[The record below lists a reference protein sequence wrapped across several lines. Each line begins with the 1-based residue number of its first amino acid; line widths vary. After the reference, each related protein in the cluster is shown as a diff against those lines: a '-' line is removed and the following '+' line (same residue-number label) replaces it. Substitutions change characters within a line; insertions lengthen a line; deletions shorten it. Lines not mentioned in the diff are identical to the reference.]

1 MSKLD
6 RLNELEA
13 KKQSVLQGG
22 GKDKIDKQHADKKMT
37 ARERIS
43 KLLDDKSFIETDAFA
58 ELSAAAEGFEAV
70 SAAGE
75 GVVTGYGTINSRP
88 VYVFSQDFTV
98 LSGSLGYMHTQKIL
112 KVLDMAGKQGVPV
125 VGILDSAGARL
136 GEGAASLNGLSKIMK
151 KMTTLSG
158 VVPMISIV
166 AGPCAGSASY
176 LTALSD
182 FVFAVDNIGGIY
194 NSSPGVFG
202 EDANSVGGAMALN
215 EKSGLAHFFATDE
228 NTCFVQVK
236 TLMEYLPFNNV
247 EDAPIYEQ
255 TDDLNRPLQG
265 LDTASS
271 VDTKEVITAIA
282 DNAQFLEVQ
291 AYFSTNVIIG
301 FIRLNGFVT
310 GVVANNGGS
319 FLCAEAAEKAARFIR
334 FCDAYNTPIL
344 TLADTQGYAID
355 ADAERNGQVKDG
367 AKLIYAYAEASVPMV
382 TVICGNAIGS
392 GFVSMCPKG
401 LGADMVYAWPD
412 AVISCLPAK
421 TAVDIIMTQDL
432 KKADN
437 PMEKREELNKLYAE
451 KFANPFEAAKQGAI
465 DDIIAPSATRQR
477 VIAGLEMAFGK
488 RDMITPKKHGVM
500 PL

>member
-247 EDAPIYEQ
+247 EDAPI
-255 TDDLNRPLQG
+255 
-265 LDTASS
+265 
-271 VDTKEVITAIA
+271 
-282 DNAQFLEVQ
+282 
-291 AYFSTNVIIG
+291 
-301 FIRLNGFVT
+301 
-310 GVVANNGGS
+310 
-319 FLCAEAAEKAARFIR
+319 
-334 FCDAYNTPIL
+334 
-344 TLADTQGYAID
+344 
-355 ADAERNGQVKDG
+355 
-367 AKLIYAYAEASVPMV
+367 
-382 TVICGNAIGS
+382 
-392 GFVSMCPKG
+392 
-401 LGADMVYAWPD
+401 
-412 AVISCLPAK
+412 
-421 TAVDIIMTQDL
+421 
-432 KKADN
+432 
-437 PMEKREELNKLYAE
+437 
-451 KFANPFEAAKQGAI
+451 
-465 DDIIAPSATRQR
+465 
-477 VIAGLEMAFGK
+477 
-488 RDMITPKKHGVM
+488 
-500 PL
+500 

>member
-22 GKDKIDKQHADKKMT
+22 GKEKVDKQHSDGKLT

-98 LSGSLGYMHTQKIL
+98 LGGSLGYMHTQKIL
-112 KVLDMAGKQGVPV
+112 KVLDMAGKSGVPV

-158 VVPMISIV
+158 VVPMVSVV
-166 AGPCAGSASY
+166 AGPCAGTASY

-182 FVFAVDNIGGIY
+182 FVFVVDKIGGIY
-194 NSSPGVFG
+194 SAAPAVFG
-202 EDANSVGGAMALN
+202 EDANDVGGAMVAN
-215 EKSGLAHFFATDE
+215 EKSGLAHFFAQDE
-228 NTCFVQVK
+228 NTCFAQVK

-247 EDAPIYEQ
+247 EDAPYYDQ
-255 TDDLNRPLQG
+255 TDDLNRQLQG
-265 LDTASS
+265 LDSDA
-271 VDTKEVITAIA
+271 DTKTIISAIA
-282 DNAQFLEVQ
+282 DNGGFLEVQ
-291 AYFSTNVIIG
+291 AYYATNIVTG
-301 FIRLNGFVT
+301 FIRLNGFAV
-310 GVVANNGGS
+310 GVVANNAGS
-319 FLCAEAAEKAARFIR
+319 ALCAEAAEKAARFVR
-334 FCDAYNTPIL
+334 FCDAFNTPVL
-344 TLADTQGYAID
+344 TLADTPGYE
-355 ADAERNGQVKDG
+355 ADGEAERKGQVRD
-367 AKLIYAYAEASVPMV
+367 ASKLVFAYGEASVPMV
-382 TVICGNAIGS
+382 TVITGKAIGN

-401 LGADMVYAWPD
+401 LGADMVFAWPD
-412 AVISCLPAK
+412 AEISCLAAE
-421 TAVDIIMTQDL
+421 TAANIIMTDEL
-432 KKADN
+432 LSADD
-437 PMEKREELNKLYAE
+437 PVEKRKELAGMYAE

-465 DDIIAPSATRQR
+465 DDIIAPVETRQR

-488 RDMITPKKHGVM
+488 RELTTPKKHGVM